1 MARILMGDGFDF
13 PGETLPT
20 DLSEAVK
27 FKFRPPTPLSLAKFE
42 ALSIANAEA
51 YADGYAEF
59 LAENMGEWNV
69 IGPDEKPIPITKDTF
84 LKCRD
89 WNLLRQFREAILKSD
104 TKAKDN
110 QKKS

>member
-13 PGETLPT
+13 PGETQPT

-42 ALSIANAEA
+42 ALSIANPDA
-51 YADGYAEF
+51 YANGYAEF
-59 LAENMGEWNV
+59 LAENMGEWDV
-69 IGPDEKPIPITKDTF
+69 IGPDEKPIPISKDTF